1 MNGTIN
7 DSLTRAT
14 ARWTIAMAAA
24 AIFAMPVSGLA
35 QTAPP
40 PQPPASPSQPPASQS
55 QPAPEQN
62 PAAEAAKV
70 HLTAAR
76 NTLSQLTQLPAAS
89 QLQGEARTQIAQ
101 LISNFNEMITTR
113 ADWRASHKKVEGNLD
128 ALLNAAPTPDE
139 PPPAAVGTTGV
150 AGATGT
156 AGARA
161 AIDPQIR
168 SKLMEFR
175 SHLDR
180 FEQAAGGAAASAA
193 PAAPAAAAPAQDPP
207 PNQPTSQTPPTNQ
220 TPPPT
225 QTQPPT
231 GAVPDEPEPPQR
243 PNIDT
248 GEMFRHI
255 EAIEMILG
263 VQADAQ
269 AAAQAAAGAVGT
281 SGTATGST
289 RTTVTGS
296 AVQLSEAQVA
306 QLRTHLAELRK
317 LLEDK

>member
-1 MNGTIN
+1 MIGTNI

-40 PQPPASPSQPPASQS
+40 PQPQPPASQSQPAAPQS

-89 QLQGEARTQIAQ
+89 QLQGDARTQIAQ
-101 LISNFNEMITTR
+101 LINNFNEMITTR

-139 PPPAAVGTTGV
+139 PPPAAVGTTGS
-150 AGATGT
+150 AGATGM
-156 AGARA
+156 AGAKA
-161 AIDPQIR
+161 SIDPQIR

-180 FEQAAGGAAASAA
+180 FEQSAGGAAASAA
-193 PAAPAAAAPAQDPP
+193 PATPAAAPAQDPP

-231 GAVPDEPEPPQR
+231 DPVPDEPQAPLR
-243 PNIDT
+243 PSLDT
-248 GEMFRHI
+248 AEMLRHI
-255 EAIEMILG
+255 EAIETILG
-263 VQADAQ
+263 
-269 AAAQAAAGAVGT
+269 T
-281 SGTATGST
+281 
-289 RTTVTGS
+289 
-296 AVQLSEAQVA
+296 QLSEAQVT

>member
-1 MNGTIN
+1 MNGTN
-7 DSLTRAT
+7 SDSLTRAT

-40 PQPPASPSQPPASQS
+40 PQPPASQSQPAAPSS

-89 QLQGEARTQIAQ
+89 QLQGDARTQIAQ
-101 LISNFNEMITTR
+101 LINNFNEMITTR

-128 ALLNAAPTPDE
+128 ALLNAAPPPDE
-139 PPPAAVGTTGV
+139 PPPTAVGTTGS
-150 AGATGT
+150 AGATGM
-156 AGARA
+156 AGAKA
-161 AIDPQIR
+161 SIDPQIR

-175 SHLDR
+175 SHLDK
-180 FEQAAGGAAASAA
+180 FEQSAGGAAASAA
-193 PAAPAAAAPAQDPP
+193 PAAPAAAPAQDPP

-231 GAVPDEPEPPQR
+231 DPVSDEPPPQR
-243 PNIDT
+243 PSIDT
-248 GEMFRHI
+248 AEMLRHI
-255 EAIEMILG
+255 EAIETILG
-263 VQADAQ
+263 
-269 AAAQAAAGAVGT
+269 T
-281 SGTATGST
+281 
-289 RTTVTGS
+289 
-296 AVQLSEAQVA
+296 QLSEAQVA
-306 QLRTHLAELRK
+306 QLRTHLGELRK